1 MRTFYS
7 IIVLMLITLN
17 LWSQV
22 PQQFS
27 YQAVL
32 RDEKGRILENTKVSV
47 RISMLKGTESGDI
60 LYQELHETNT
70 NTNGLITLQ
79 VGVGKKEIGEFSK
92 IDWSAGPYFLKTE
105 TDPSGGTNYVLVGTT
120 QLLSVPYALY
130 AANSQ
135 PGPKGDKGEQGD
147 KGADGKDGL
156 PGEKGEKGD
165 PGAIGSDGKDG
176 LPGEKG
182 EKGDPGAIGVD
193 GREGVPGEKGD
204 KGEPGANGADGKD
217 GLTGDKGDKGE
228 PGAKGLDGKN
238 GLSGEKGVK
247 GDQGVKGLDGKDGLP
262 GDKGAKGDPG
272 AKGLDGKDGLPG
284 AKGDKGEPGAKGLD
298 GKDGFPGAKGD
309 KGELGAKGLDGKD
322 GLPGAKGDKGEPGAK
337 GADGKDGLPGVKG
350 DKGEPGAKG
359 ADGKDGLPGE
369 KGDKGDSG
377 VGYQPGNAKNQ
388 LMYWNGTAWVVLTA
402 GSNGQRLTIC
412 DDVLTWTTE
421 GICPGKIK
429 ELNCGTSTNNGT
441 LTANIPASGVSSV
454 IAYTGGNGS
463 PHQGQTITST
473 GVTGLTA
480 TLAAG
485 NFANG
490 NGSLTY
496 EISGTPY
503 ANGTAS
509 FAVNIGGKTCTLTLN
524 VIVPTSGYG
533 ENITDVDGNSYKTV
547 YIGTQQWMGENL
559 KTSKYSDG
567 STILNLTNPSEFVN
581 NKSGAWALYNNDA
594 SKNDQY
600 GKLYNWYALSPT
612 TNGNKNVCPAGWHVP
627 TDDEWQ
633 VLSNYIEGNSG
644 KLKQE
649 GTLTWQSPNTGATNS
664 TFFSAVP
671 GGSSSGGGGV
681 GLGSTGY
688 WWSVTE
694 VNSNVA
700 YNRGMLYVNTAFY
713 RNNDNSKNL
722 GCSVR
727 CLKGEP
733 TTPPLPIQGAI
744 QTIDCGTATN
754 NGTLTV
760 NTPASGVSSVIA
772 YTGGNGG
779 THTGQTISSTGVTGL
794 TATLAPGNFA
804 NGNGSLTY
812 EISGTP
818 SASGTASFAVNI
830 GSKSCELV
838 LNVMKQPEYGQDITD
853 VDGNTYKTVKIG
865 NQIWMVENL
874 RTTKYSN
881 GDAIENANVENGLTW
896 VHLKT
901 GGWSYLQNNAS
912 NNTPMGKLYN
922 WFAVGDSRNVCPTGW
937 KVPSNEDVETLGAS
951 IGGMQGNAMK
961 LKATGN
967 DFWKGGT
974 MMGGGTAP
982 KNNGTNE
989 TGFAAYPSASRYG
1002 MSSNPSSSDNGNF
1015 YGLDTYFNI
1024 WTTSLALNSGV
1035 TDMSGNGL
1043 VWVQNIRF
1051 GTDDIIKY
1059 EDQKEAGHAI
1069 RCLKGETTSQPI
1081 QGAIQTIDCSTAT
1094 NNGTLTAN
1102 TPASG
1107 VSSVIAYTGGNGG
1120 THTGQTITSTGVTG
1134 LTATLAAGTFANGN
1148 GSLTYEISGTPSAS
1162 GTASFA
1168 VNIGGKT
1175 CALTRSIILPVGTI
1189 NSIDC
1194 STATNNGTLTANIP
1208 ASGVSS
1214 VIAYTG
1220 GNGGTHSGQT
1230 ISSTG
1235 VTGLTA
1241 TLAAGKFAKG
1251 DSTVTYEISGTP
1263 SASGTASFEVN
1274 IGGKSCALTRDI
1286 IIPTSGYGP
1295 NITDVEGNS
1304 YKTVYIG
1311 TQQWMGENLNTSKYN
1326 DGTTIENITDN
1337 STWINSSSGAW
1348 CYYNNNANLSGLT
1361 GKLYNWYAVN
1371 TSKLCPTSWH
1381 VPSDDEWSVLVNYL
1395 GGENIAGGKLKQTG
1409 TSKWISPNYAGNE
1422 TGFNAVPSGARQNQG
1437 FTYLN
1442 NDGTGYA
1449 TLFWSATSHLD
1460 GYQALR
1466 RHISNAQINV
1476 ARDAN
1481 QKNDGFT
1488 VRCIKDE
1495 ITSKPN
1501 QGSIQTIDCGVATN
1515 NGTLTANNTASSVS
1529 SILTYTGG
1537 NGGTHPSQAISSTGV
1552 TGLTAALS
1560 AGTFANGNGTLTYNI
1575 TGIPT
1580 TSGTAIFNI
1589 SIGGKTCTFSRSI
1602 IEPTSIVGSSISDKD
1617 GNTYKTVQIGN
1628 QTWMAENLN
1637 TSKYND
1643 GTTIENITDNSA
1655 WINTSNGAWCYY
1667 NNNANLSGLTGK
1679 LYNWYAV
1686 NTSKLCPTS
1695 WHVPSDDEWS
1705 VLVNYLG
1712 GENVAGGKLKQTGT
1726 SKWISP
1732 NYAGNETGFNAVP
1745 SGARQNQG
1753 FTYLNNDGTGYAT
1766 LFWSATSHLDG
1777 YQALRRH
1784 ISNAQINVARGANQK
1799 NDGFTVRCIKDTN
1812 TSNNQPIQGA
1822 IQTIDCG
1829 TATNN
1834 GTLTANTPAN
1844 GVSSVISYT
1853 GGNGGTHTGQTITST
1868 GVTGLIATL
1877 AAGSFANG
1885 NGSLTYEIS
1894 GTPSASGTA
1903 SFEVNIGGK
1912 TCILTRSIV
1921 IPNSGYGP
1929 NITDVDGNIYKTVYI
1944 GTQQWMGE
1952 NLKTSK
1958 YSDGTTI
1965 PEITDNT
1972 QWANLT
1978 TGAWAYYNND
1988 AANNTKYGKLYN
2000 WYAVSKTS
2008 NGNKNVCPTG
2018 WHAPTDAEWT
2028 VLSDYLGGANVAG
2041 GKMKEVGI
2049 TSWQSPN
2056 NYATNTSLFTGLPG
2070 GSRSGNSG
2078 YYNRINNSGY
2088 WWSSTEENTNISG
2101 AWDRYLYLSDPLV
2114 DRGNGS
2120 KRSGNSVRCLRD

>member
-193 GREGVPGEKGD
+193 GKEGFPGDKGD

-228 PGAKGLDGKN
+228 PGAKGLDGKD

-284 AKGDKGEPGAKGLD
+284 AKGDKGDPGAKGLD
-298 GKDGFPGAKGD
+298 GKDGLPGAKGD

-496 EISGTPY
+496 EISGTPS

-600 GKLYNWYALSPT
+600 GKLYNWYALNPT

-627 TDDEWQ
+627 TDEEWQ
-633 VLSNYIEGNSG
+633 ILSNYIQGNSG

-664 TFFSAVP
+664 TLFSAVP
-671 GGSSSGGGGV
+671 GGYTSGGGV
-681 GLGSTGY
+681 GLGSSGY

-694 VNSNVA
+694 VNSNLAYNRGMLNINTAFYRNNDKSKNLGCSVRCLKGEPTPQPIQGSIQGIDCGTATNNGTLTANIPASGVSSVIAYTGGNGSPHQGQTITSTGVTGLTATLAAGNFANGNGSLTYEISGTPSANGTASFAVNIGGKTCTLTLNVIVPTSGYGENITDVDGNSYKTVYIGTQQWMGENLKTSKYSDGSTILNLTNPSEFVNNKSGAWALYNNDASKNDQYGKLYNWYALNPTTNGNKNVCPAGWHVPTDEEWQILSNYIQGNSGKLKQEGTLTWQSPNTGATNSTLFSAVPGGYTSGGGVGLGSSGYWWSVTEVNSNLA

-713 RNNDNSKNL
+713 RNNDKSKNL

-733 TTPPLPIQGAI
+733 IPQPIQGSI

-754 NGTLTV
+754 NGTLTA

-772 YTGGNGG
+772 YTGGNGSP
-779 THTGQTISSTGVTGL
+779 HQGQTITSTGVTGL
-794 TATLAPGNFA
+794 TATLASGTFANGDGTLTYEISGTPSASGTASFEVNIGGKTCMLTRSIILPVGTINSIDCSTATNNGTLTANTPASGVSSVIAYTGGNSGSHQGQTITSTGVTGLTATLAAGTFA
-804 NGNGSLTY
+804 NGNSSLTY

-830 GSKSCELV
+830 GGKTCTLTRSIILPVGTINSIDCSTATNNGTLTANIPASGVSSVIAYTGGNGGSHQGQTITSTGVTGLTATLAAGNFANGNGSLTYEISGTPSANGTASFELNIGGKSCALTRDIIT
-838 LNVMKQPEYGQDITD
+838 PTSGYGENIND
-853 VDGNTYKTVKIG
+853 VDGNSYKTVYIG
-865 NQIWMVENL
+865 TQQWMGENL
-874 RTTKYSN
+874 KVSKYNDGTDIPNITDNTQWSQLTTGAWVYYNNDIANNTKY
-881 GDAIENANVENGLTW
+881 
-896 VHLKT
+896 
-901 GGWSYLQNNAS
+901 
-912 NNTPMGKLYN
+912 GKLYN
-922 WFAVGDSRNVCPTGW
+922 WYAVSATTNGNKNVCPTGW
-937 KVPSNEDVETLGAS
+937 HVPTDAEWTALKDYLGGESVAGGKMKEVGTTSWLSPNTEAMNTSLFTGLPGGSRATNGYYSNFGNLGNWWSSSEFNTIDAWNQTLGWLT
-951 IGGMQGNAMK
+951 GNA
-961 LKATGN
+961 G
-967 DFWKGGT
+967 KGWY
-974 MMGGGTAP
+974 P
-982 KNNGTNE
+982 KK
-989 TGFAAYPSASRYG
+989 
-1002 MSSNPSSSDNGNF
+1002 D
-1015 YGLDTYFNI
+1015 GL
-1024 WTTSLALNSGV
+1024 SV
-1035 TDMSGNGL
+1035 
-1043 VWVQNIRF
+1043 
-1051 GTDDIIKY
+1051 
-1059 EDQKEAGHAI
+1059 
-1069 RCLKGETTSQPI
+1069 RCLKDESNNTQQPI

-1102 TPASG
+1102 TSASG

-1148 GSLTYEISGTPSAS
+1148 GSLTYEISGTPS
-1162 GTASFA
+1162 
-1168 VNIGGKT
+1168 
-1175 CALTRSIILPVGTI
+1175 
-1189 NSIDC
+1189 
-1194 STATNNGTLTANIP
+1194 
-1208 ASGVSS
+1208 
-1214 VIAYTG
+1214 
-1220 GNGGTHSGQT
+1220 
-1230 ISSTG
+1230 
-1235 VTGLTA
+1235 
-1241 TLAAGKFAKG
+1241 
-1251 DSTVTYEISGTP
+1251 
-1263 SASGTASFEVN
+1263 
-1274 IGGKSCALTRDI
+1274 
-1286 IIPTSGYGP
+1286 
-1295 NITDVEGNS
+1295 
-1304 YKTVYIG
+1304 
-1311 TQQWMGENLNTSKYN
+1311 EN
-1326 DGTTIENITDN
+1326 
-1337 STWINSSSGAW
+1337 
-1348 CYYNNNANLSGLT
+1348 
-1361 GKLYNWYAVN
+1361 
-1371 TSKLCPTSWH
+1371 
-1381 VPSDDEWSVLVNYL
+1381 
-1395 GGENIAGGKLKQTG
+1395 
-1409 TSKWISPNYAGNE
+1409 
-1422 TGFNAVPSGARQNQG
+1422 
-1437 FTYLN
+1437 
-1442 NDGTGYA
+1442 
-1449 TLFWSATSHLD
+1449 
-1460 GYQALR
+1460 
-1466 RHISNAQINV
+1466 
-1476 ARDAN
+1476 
-1481 QKNDGFT
+1481 
-1488 VRCIKDE
+1488 
-1495 ITSKPN
+1495 
-1501 QGSIQTIDCGVATN
+1501 
-1515 NGTLTANNTASSVS
+1515 
-1529 SILTYTGG
+1529 
-1537 NGGTHPSQAISSTGV
+1537 
-1552 TGLTAALS
+1552 
-1560 AGTFANGNGTLTYNI
+1560 
-1575 TGIPT
+1575 
-1580 TSGTAIFNI
+1580 
-1589 SIGGKTCTFSRSI
+1589 
-1602 IEPTSIVGSSISDKD
+1602 
-1617 GNTYKTVQIGN
+1617 
-1628 QTWMAENLN
+1628 
-1637 TSKYND
+1637 
-1643 GTTIENITDNSA
+1643 
-1655 WINTSNGAWCYY
+1655 
-1667 NNNANLSGLTGK
+1667 
-1679 LYNWYAV
+1679 
-1686 NTSKLCPTS
+1686 
-1695 WHVPSDDEWS
+1695 
-1705 VLVNYLG
+1705 
-1712 GENVAGGKLKQTGT
+1712 
-1726 SKWISP
+1726 
-1732 NYAGNETGFNAVP
+1732 
-1745 SGARQNQG
+1745 
-1753 FTYLNNDGTGYAT
+1753 
-1766 LFWSATSHLDG
+1766 
-1777 YQALRRH
+1777 
-1784 ISNAQINVARGANQK
+1784 
-1799 NDGFTVRCIKDTN
+1799 
-1812 TSNNQPIQGA
+1812 
-1822 IQTIDCG
+1822 
-1829 TATNN
+1829 
-1834 GTLTANTPAN
+1834 
-1844 GVSSVISYT
+1844 
-1853 GGNGGTHTGQTITST
+1853 
-1868 GVTGLIATL
+1868 
-1877 AAGSFANG
+1877 
-1885 NGSLTYEIS
+1885 
-1894 GTPSASGTA
+1894 GTA

-1912 TCILTRSIV
+1912 TCILTRNI
-1921 IPNSGYGP
+1921 ITPTSGYGT
-1929 NITDVDGNIYKTVYI
+1929 NITDVDGNTYKTVYI

-2000 WYAVSKTS
+2000 WYAVNKTS

-2018 WHAPTDAEWT
+2018 WHVPTDAEWT
-2028 VLSDYLGGANVAG
+2028 VLTDYLGGANVAG
-2041 GKMKEVGI
+2041 GKMKEVGT
-2049 TSWQSPN
+2049 TSWKSPN
-2056 NYATNTSLFTGLPG
+2056 TDATNTSLFTGLPG
-2070 GSRSGNSG
+2070 GYRSNHAVYGNFG
-2078 YYNRINNSGY
+2078 DSGY
-2088 WWSSTEENTNISG
+2088 WWSSTEKANYNAVT
-2101 AWDRYLYLSDPLV
+2101 RYLYYSI
-2114 DRGNGS
+2114 GNANTNHTLETYGL
-2120 KRSGNSVRCLRD
+2120 SVRCLRD